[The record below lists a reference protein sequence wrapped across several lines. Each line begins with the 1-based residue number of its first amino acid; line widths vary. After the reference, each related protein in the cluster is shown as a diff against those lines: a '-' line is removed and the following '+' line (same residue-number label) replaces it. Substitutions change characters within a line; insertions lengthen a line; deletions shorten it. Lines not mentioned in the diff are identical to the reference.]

1 VLVGAAWGAMNW
13 DVALKFLNRVSAGV
27 SDPILGRDAGFYLF
41 ALPFY
46 DFVYWLLLGLAFIS
60 LLAAAVFLFMPRREE
75 ELRAGWWERGW
86 DRSYAD
92 YRPSYA
98 ALGAMGLVIAWGY
111 YLNIFHLMYSR
122 LGAVAGPGWT
132 DAHVRWPAYWI
143 MVAVAAAAGSWL
155 LMLAVAR
162 RLHDWAAQK
171 SKRFPPV
178 RLAGIPVAALAAF
191 WFLALQLVPGAVQ
204 WLVVEPNEITVER
217 PYIEHNIE
225 FTRRAFQLDKVEER
239 QFPASAEFTRQTAEQ
254 NQHVLSQVRL
264 WDPRALVQVYKQF
277 QEIRLYYEFAD
288 VDIDRYTIAGEYRQV
303 MVSPREMNLE
313 NLPSQSQTFVNRHFK
328 YSHGYGLTLAPVNE
342 FTSNGL
348 PALLVKDLPP
358 ATEQRDLKVA
368 RPQIYYGEL
377 TDDYVVAD
385 SKEEEFDYPSG
396 QENVYTHYEGRGGV
410 QLDSLWRRLVYGW
423 KLGGT
428 RLLFSSYSTD
438 ESRILFRRQ
447 VRQRVRALAPFLH
460 FDRDPY
466 IVLADGKLYWIID
479 AYTTSAYYPYSQP
492 FSWWMSDA
500 GQRMAQPTTAAAADY
515 LHGANCGPGS
525 QRPHRRSIVRAVAA
539 ERTRRLALSGRSR
552 VLVPGL
558 HQHGVGRLQ
567 HGPGLP
573 SGRRQD
579 PPLPALANDG
589 QPEKGDPSLFLHWIG
604 LWPASDRPGRIPIHR
619 GQLHRRHVVVPAGDV
634 LAERGGDVVPTGPYS
649 AGTGRRTH
657 PAVRST
663 RRTNRL
669 ALDGSLQQ
677 GLAVTVVTLRAFA
690 VLDVQLMVPARRHD
704 AAERHAVLG
713 ERAGFI
719 RENDSSRPQRFHG
732 RQPIDQRLAPR
743 HQPHAA
749 GQGDGGDDRQ
759 SFGNCGDAQRDC
771 RFDHQHHRPAGG
783 QAHQGY
789 DRGHGEHDPGEAS
802 AQLIQTPLQGRGLL
816 LRLLSHFGD
825 APQLRLHSR
834 GDHHAFGRT
843 FGNGRAAKQHARPFG
858 QRLVGPRR
866 LRAFYHGDRL
876 ARPGGFIDAEVV
888 GLDQPQI
895 RRHHVAALLEDDVA
909 RHQIVDRRLAIL
921 SAAAHADAR
930 LAHFPQGFH
939 RTGGPP
945 LGRKPDQPVDQHH
958 RQNCDAFG
966 QFAHCESQTA
976 GRQEHQQHH
985 ALELLEQDLPKAS
998 PPSLA

>member
-111 YLNIFHLMYSR
+111 YLNIFYLMYSR

-132 DAHVRWPAYWI
+132 DVHVRWPAYWI

-328 YSHGYGLTLAPVNE
+328 YTHGYGLTLAPVNE

-368 RPQIYYGEL
+368 RPQIYYGKL

-396 QENVYTHYEGRGGV
+396 QENVYTHYEGRAASSLTACGGGSSTV
-410 QLDSLWRRLVYGW
+410 GSWAERGCSSPATLRTRAGSCFGARCASGSGLWHRSCTSTETLTSCSLTGSCTGSLTPIPPRLTTLTASRSPGGCQTPDNAWRNR
-423 KLGGT
+423 
-428 RLLFSSYSTD
+428 
-438 ESRILFRRQ
+438 RRQ
-447 VRQRVRALAPFLH
+447 RRPIICTGRIAGPAAS
-460 FDRDPY
+460 
-466 IVLADGKLYWIID
+466 VLI
-479 AYTTSAYYPYSQP
+479 
-492 FSWWMSDA
+492 
-500 GQRMAQPTTAAAADY
+500 AAASFG
-515 LHGANCGPGS
+515 LW
-525 QRPHRRSIVRAVAA
+525 Q
-539 ERTRRLALSGRSR
+539 LSGRVDWPFPVGAVFWYLGFINT
-552 VLVPGL
+552 VLV
-558 HQHGVGRLQ
+558 VF
-567 HGPGLP
+567 
-573 SGRRQD
+573 
-579 PPLPALANDG
+579 N
-589 QPEKGDPSLFLHWIG
+589 
-604 LWPASDRPGRIPIHR
+604 
-619 GQLHRRHVVVPAGDV
+619 
-634 LAERGGDVVPTGPYS
+634 
-649 AGTGRRTH
+649 
-657 PAVRST
+657 
-663 RRTNRL
+663 
-669 ALDGSLQQ
+669 
-677 GLAVTVVTLRAFA
+677 
-690 VLDVQLMVPARRHD
+690 MVPAFP
-704 AAERHAVLG
+704 L
-713 ERAGFI
+713 
-719 RENDSSRPQRFHG
+719 
-732 RQPIDQRLAPR
+732 
-743 HQPHAA
+743 
-749 GQGDGGDDRQ
+749 DGGRILRSLLWQ
-759 SFGNCGDAQRDC
+759 TMGSLRKATQVCSFIG
-771 RFDHQHHRPAGG
+771 
-783 QAHQGY
+783 
-789 DRGHGEHDPGEAS
+789 S
-802 AQLIQTPLQGRGLL
+802 AFGLL
-816 LRLLSHFGD
+816 LIALGVFQFIAGNYIGGMWWFLLGMF
-825 APQLRLHSR
+825 LR
-834 GDHHAFGRT
+834 
-843 FGNGRAAKQHARPFG
+843 
-858 QRLVGPRR
+858 
-866 LRAFYHGDRL
+866 
-876 ARPGGFIDAEVV
+876 
-888 GLDQPQI
+888 
-895 RRHHVAALLEDDVA
+895 
-909 RHQIVDRRLAIL
+909 
-921 SAAAHADAR
+921 SAAAMSYQQVLIRRVLEGEPIRRFVQPGVRTVSLSTAR
-930 LAHFPQGFH
+930 CS
-939 RTGGPP
+939 R
-945 LGRKPDQPVDQHH
+945 DW
-958 RQNCDAFG
+958 
-966 QFAHCESQTA
+966 
-976 GRQEHQQHH
+976 
-985 ALELLEQDLPKAS
+985 
-998 PPSLA
+998 PSRS